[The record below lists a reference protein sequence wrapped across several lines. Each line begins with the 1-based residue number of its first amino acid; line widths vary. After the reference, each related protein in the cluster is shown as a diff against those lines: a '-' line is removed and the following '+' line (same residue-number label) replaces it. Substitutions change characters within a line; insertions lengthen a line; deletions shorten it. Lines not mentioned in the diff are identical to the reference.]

1 MKTYYTSSPDETRDL
16 AGNIARTLNPGAVV
30 VLTGELGAGKTT
42 FVKGLAEGLGIT
54 GLVKSPTF
62 TVLTIHRGPLT
73 LYHIDLYR
81 LEGGGDI
88 DDIGIDSYLYCRDG
102 ISAVEWGEKIEG
114 VLTGRYLSVTLSHA
128 EDEGRRIEV
137 EWREPQGS

>member
-1 MKTYYTSSPDETRDL
+1 VKTYYTSSPDETREL
-16 AGNIARTLNPGAVV
+16 AGNISRTLNPGAVV

-81 LEGGGDI
+81 LEGGGDM
-88 DDIGIDSYLYCRDG
+88 DDIDIDSYLYCNDG

-114 VLTGRYLSVTLSHA
+114 ILTGPYLAVTFIY
-128 EDEGRRIEV
+128 EDSEKRKVEV
-137 EWREPQGS
+137 EWRNTK